1 MEEKKNKYKGRKI
14 EEWDEK
20 KDEED

>member
-1 MEEKKNKYKGRKI
+1 MEEKKNEYKGRKI